1 MQVGV
6 AIIGCGAIGT
16 VLARSIDEGRAG
28 ATKLVALYDLNV
40 DRAKRLAEKLK
51 SKPKVAREF
60 RELLEDPS
68 IGLIVEAASQ
78 EAVRQYAL
86 DVLRAGKSLM
96 VMSVGALVDQELL
109 RSLWREAE
117 KRGCRIYIPSGAI
130 VGVDGVRAASQAGIE
145 SVTLTT
151 RKPPRAL
158 MDSPYVVERG
168 MDLRGLKEPVV
179 VFEGKASEAVKHFP
193 RSVNVAATLSLAGV
207 GPDRTVV
214 RIIADPNVD
223 RNIHEVRVKGR
234 FGEIV
239 TVAKNVPSPDNPK
252 TSYLAALSAVDTL
265 RRVTEPIL
273 VGA

>member
-28 ATKLVALYDLNV
+28 ATKLVALYDSNV
-40 DRAKRLAEKLK
+40 DKAERLAEKLK

-78 EAVRQYAL
+78 KAVRQYAL
-86 DVLRAGKSLM
+86 DILRAGKSLM

-117 KRGCRIYIPSGAI
+117 KRGCRVYIPSGAI

-168 MDLRGLKEPVV
+168 IDLRSVKEPVV

>member
-1 MQVGV
+1 MGV
-6 AIIGCGAIGT
+6 VGCGAIGT
-16 VLARSIDEGRAG
+16 EICTAIDHGELGMELKFLIDKHPERIEE
-28 ATKLVALYDLNV
+28 LV
-40 DRAKRLAEKLK
+40 KRLNRRPEITLTGSEGLTEILDEVDLVIECA
-51 SKPKVAREF
+51 SQDAVREF
-60 RELLEDPS
+60 VIP
-68 IGLIVEAASQ
+68 
-78 EAVRQYAL
+78 AL
-86 DVLRAGKSLM
+86 HAGKEVM
-96 VMSVGALVDQELL
+96 IMSVGALVDPELL
-109 RSLWREAE
+109 RRLWKEAKE
-117 KRGCRIYIPSGAI
+117 RGCRIYIPSGAI

-145 SVTLTT
+145 SITLTT

-158 MDSPYVVERG
+158 ADSPYVVERG
-168 MDLRGLKEPVV
+168 IDLRGIKEPVV

-193 RSVNVAATLSLAGV
+193 RSVNVAATLSLAGI

-239 TVAKNVPSPDNPK
+239 TVARNVPSPDNPK

-265 RRVTEPIL
+265 RRVTEPLL

>member
-28 ATKLVALYDLNV
+28 ATKLIALYDSNV
-40 DRAKRLAEKLK
+40 DRAKRLAEKLR

-86 DVLRAGKSLM
+86 EILRAGKSLM
-96 VMSVGALVDQELL
+96 VMSVGALVDPELL
-109 RSLWREAE
+109 RSLWREAK

-158 MDSPYVVERG
+158 ADSPYVVERG
-168 MDLRGLKEPVV
+168 TDLSGVKEPVV
-179 VFEGKASEAVKHFP
+179 VFEGRASEAVKHFP
-193 RSVNVAATLSLAGV
+193 RSVNVAATLSLAGI

-265 RRVTEPIL
+265 RRVTEPLL